1 MGIALRVTSG
11 PHAGQEYLIDHP
23 GTFTIGRSA
32 RAQFSMTRDLA
43 LSRDHFRVDNH
54 PPLCELIDLGSTN
67 GTKVNGLRAGRVV
80 LREGDVIEAGD
91 SEFTVHFVEGSKDSA
106 EFATCAGCGGRIWLG
121 SRSAE
126 PTTNGDGDSQASA
139 EPAVWLCD
147 ECQARR
153 LKFPRTNPDYLI
165 EQWIGGGGMGEVY
178 RARQLSRNRPV
189 AIKMI
194 SANNALG
201 EKAIRYFRR
210 EIEVLRDLLKPGGW
224 CHPGIVAFYEIY
236 EVDSQFQLVMEYVDG
251 KNALDWIKD
260 FNRPLPIPSAAQI
273 GSHLLSAL
281 QYAHER
287 GYVHRDVKP
296 SNLVVMGPIH
306 RPRVKLT
313 DFGLAKSLADSG
325 GFVTLTRQGDIGGSL
340 GFLSPDHIRDFREA
354 REPADIYCAG
364 ATLFYL
370 LTGKYPYLG
379 FDPRYPDPVMI
390 LENPP
395 LPLRAFRPDAP
406 EAVERILMKALQK
419 QPRDRWKSAQAM
431 ADALR
436 PFATPSAH

>member
-1 MGIALRVTSG
+1 M
-11 PHAGQEYLIDHP
+11 
-23 GTFTIGRSA
+23 
-32 RAQFSMTRDLA
+32 RAQFSMPRDLV
-43 LSRDHFRVDNH
+43 LSREHFQIDNQ
-54 PPLCELIDLGSTN
+54 PPLCYLVDLGSTN
-67 GTKVNGLRAGRVV
+67 GTKVNGLRAGRVA
-80 LREGDVIEAGD
+80 LREGDLIEAGD
-91 SEFTVHFVEGSKDSA
+91 SEFRVHFVDGSHESGH
-106 EFATCAGCGGRIWLG
+106 FASCAGCGGRISIE
-121 SRSAE
+121 SRLSE
-126 PTTNGDGDSQASA
+126 STSESLSGLENGD
-139 EPAVWLCD
+139 VWLCD
-147 ECQARR
+147 DCQARR

-165 EQWIGGGGMGEVY
+165 ESWIGGGGMGEVF

-194 SANNALG
+194 SSKSAAG
-201 EKAIRYFRR
+201 EKASRYFRR

-236 EVDSQFQLVMEYVDG
+236 DVDSQIQLVMEFVDG
-251 KNALDWIKD
+251 LNALDWIKGID
-260 FNRPLPIPSAAQI
+260 RPLPISSGAQI

-296 SNLVVMGPIH
+296 SNLLVMGPVH

-340 GFLSPDHIRDFREA
+340 GFLSPDHIRDFSEA
-354 REPADIYCAG
+354 REPADIYCA
-364 ATLFYL
+364 ATTLFYL

-379 FDPRYPDPVMI
+379 FDPHHPDPVII
-390 LENPP
+390 LEHPP

-406 EAVERILMKALQK
+406 EGLERTLMKALQK

-431 ADALR
+431 ADSLR
-436 PFATPSAH
+436 PFATPSSQ

>member
-1 MGIALRVTSG
+1 MGIVLRVTSG
-11 PHAGQEYLIDHP
+11 PHSGQEYLIDQP
-23 GTFTIGRSA
+23 GTFTVGRSA
-32 RAQFSMTRDLA
+32 RVPFSMTGDLV
-43 LSRDHFRVDNH
+43 LSREHFQIDYQ
-54 PPLCELIDLGSTN
+54 PPLCHLIDLGSTN
-67 GTKVNGLRAGRVV
+67 GTKLNGLRIGRVG
-80 LREGDVIEAGD
+80 LREGDMIEAGD
-91 SEFTVHFVEGSKDSA
+91 SEFAVHFIEGSKDSGDL
-106 EFATCAGCGGRIWLG
+106 ATCAGCGGRIRIGSISAESANGAPLG
-121 SRSAE
+121 SYE
-126 PTTNGDGDSQASA
+126 G
-139 EPAVWLCD
+139 EVWLCD
-147 ECQARR
+147 DCQARR

-165 EQWIGGGGMGEVY
+165 EEWIGGGGMGEVF

-194 SANNALG
+194 SGNSALG
-201 EKAIRYFRR
+201 EKASRYFRR

-251 KNALDWIKD
+251 RNALDWIKGFD
-260 FNRPLPIPSAAQI
+260 RALPIASGAQI

-340 GFLSPDHIRDFREA
+340 GFLSPDHIRDFSEA

-379 FDPRYPDPVMI
+379 FDPHNPDPVII

-406 EAVERILMKALQK
+406 EGMERILMKALQK

-436 PFATPSAH
+436 PFASPSSH

>member
-1 MGIALRVTSG
+1 MSK
-11 PHAGQEYLIDHP
+11 
-23 GTFTIGRSA
+23 
-32 RAQFSMTRDLA
+32 DLA
-43 LSRDHFRVDNH
+43 LSREHFQVDYK
-54 PPLCELIDLGSTN
+54 PPLCQLVDLGSTN
-67 GTKVNGLRAGRVV
+67 GTKVNGLRVGRVG

-91 SEFTVHFVEGSKDSA
+91 SEFGVHFIGGSKDSG
-106 EFATCAGCGGRIWLG
+106 EFANCAGCGRRMPVGARASVSSNGVPPG
-121 SRSAE
+121 STVGE
-126 PTTNGDGDSQASA
+126 
-139 EPAVWLCD
+139 VWLCD
-147 ECQARR
+147 DCLARR
-153 LKFPRTNPDYLI
+153 QKFPRTNPDYLI
-165 EQWIGGGGMGEVY
+165 EEWIGGGGMGEVF

-194 SANNALG
+194 SANSALG
-201 EKAIRYFRR
+201 EKATRYFRR

-251 KNALDWIKD
+251 KNALDWTKQFD
-260 FNRPLPIPSAAQI
+260 RPLPISSAAQI
-273 GSHLLSAL
+273 GSHLLVAL

-340 GFLSPDHIRDFREA
+340 GFLSPDHIRNFSEA

-379 FDPRYPDPVMI
+379 FDPRHPDPVII
-390 LENPP
+390 LEHPP
-395 LPLRAFRPDAP
+395 LPLRALRPDAP
-406 EAVERILMKALQK
+406 EGMERILMKSLQK

-436 PFATPSAH
+436 PFATPSTH